1 MAGRSL
7 GHTGGTLDKLE
18 AIPGFQSSLS
28 IDEMIKAVQTCGI
41 AVVGQTAN
49 LVPADKKLYALARCY
64 RYRRQ
69 PALDRYQYHE

>member
-1 MAGRSL
+1 VPVAKMAGRSL

-49 LVPADKKLYALARCY
+49 LVPADKNFTPCAMLPL
-64 RYRRQ
+64 
-69 PALDRYQYHE
+69 P